1 MATYMTNFSN
11 QPIQSWEGKVQDKE
25 RRDGEH
31 NSEKNVKGQDDSTG
45 RNCIQ
50 DYENEYDNQR

>member
-1 MATYMTNFSN
+1 MTNFSN

-31 NSEKNVKGQDDSTG
+31 NSEKNVKGQDGSTG